1 MQKREVPSTIIEK
14 FAIKLAS
21 SGIDVSRTIGCL
33 QIFNAYLP
41 LLTDLILSQ
50 KSYPEQPD
58 PSNTSIDPSNGE
70 RKRPM
75 LTMRN
80 IGSVHQLE
88 FFVNHISLYVYQA
101 NLSLAPPD
109 MAFIEG
115 LLQNDLLEG
124 DMD

>member
-1 MQKREVPSTIIEK
+1 M
-14 FAIKLAS
+14 
-21 SGIDVSRTIGCL
+21 D
-33 QIFNAYLP
+33 
-41 LLTDLILSQ
+41 
-50 KSYPEQPD
+50 SYAEQPLT
-58 PSNTSIDPSNGE
+58 SNPSIDTSNGE

-109 MAFIEG
+109 IAFIEG

>member
-1 MQKREVPSTIIEK
+1 
-14 FAIKLAS
+14 
-21 SGIDVSRTIGCL
+21 
-33 QIFNAYLP
+33 
-41 LLTDLILSQ
+41 
-50 KSYPEQPD
+50 
-58 PSNTSIDPSNGE
+58 
-70 RKRPM
+70 M

-124 DMD
+124 DMDWADNYVHQFEYPHLPQLKINT

>member
-1 MQKREVPSTIIEK
+1 
-14 FAIKLAS
+14 
-21 SGIDVSRTIGCL
+21 
-33 QIFNAYLP
+33 
-41 LLTDLILSQ
+41 
-50 KSYPEQPD
+50 
-58 PSNTSIDPSNGE
+58 
-70 RKRPM
+70 M

-109 MAFIEG
+109 IAFIEG